1 MGSRTPARRVKDV
14 SGVWPDRWGV
24 PVQATGP
31 EGVLLLDVAVES
43 LVSLSGSPV
52 AEAAAVVAADDQV
65 VLGSVLQ
72 AYLALYGMSTAG
84 LAAANELLE
93 GFDHAGPQLGERE
106 RLHVQAAR
114 SWADGQWEEAT
125 RILDRALSHN
135 PRDLLALKVAQDLH
149 FFLGNRRELRDVAS
163 RVLPAWPQDSPGWG
177 FVWGMYAFGL
187 EENAEYR
194 GAETCARKALADN
207 PRDVWAVHALTHVFE
222 MEGRTEEGIEF
233 LSASAPDW
241 EGSYFAVHNWWHRGL
256 FHLELGQD
264 HQAQDLYDGPIRAS
278 RSSEWLDSGGRGI
291 PPVEAL
297 ARRGAGRRKSRST
310 GVGSRS
316 AGRPTGV
323 HLRRLARR
331 HGLRTGRPARTVCG
345 GHRGQSP

>member
-1 MGSRTPARRVKDV
+1 MSSRTPARRVKDV

-135 PRDLLALKVAQDLH
+135 PRDLLALKVAEDLH

-177 FVWGMYAFGL
+177 FVWGM
-187 EENAEYR
+187 
-194 GAETCARKALADN
+194 TCSAWR
-207 PRDVWAVHALTHVFE
+207 
-222 MEGRTEEGIEF
+222 RTPSI
-233 LSASAPDW
+233 
-241 EGSYFAVHNWWHRGL
+241 
-256 FHLELGQD
+256 
-264 HQAQDLYDGPIRAS
+264 
-278 RSSEWLDSGGRGI
+278 
-291 PPVEAL
+291 
-297 ARRGAGRRKSRST
+297 AGRRRAHGRRWPTTLATCGLST
-310 GVGSRS
+310 R
-316 AGRPTGV
+316 
-323 HLRRLARR
+323 
-331 HGLRTGRPARTVCG
+331 
-345 GHRGQSP
+345 